1 MTSEGH
7 ARVKELF
14 IAASELP
21 PEERREYLQRECGSD
36 EALAD
41 EVQELLGYHEAE
53 TTHGPAV
60 STTALGDLESISS
73 YKVLQKI
80 GEGGM
85 GEVYEAEQTKP
96 VQRRVA
102 LKVIKWG
109 MNSKEVLARFESE
122 RQALALMNHPNI
134 SKVYD
139 AGMTENGRPYFS
151 MEYVKGIP
159 VTDYCDTHRLSTEER
174 LKIFIQVCKGVQHAH
189 QRGVIHRD
197 MKPSN
202 VLVTIQDD
210 QPIPKI
216 IDFGIAKATSQRLT
230 ERTVFTE
237 LGQWIGTPEYMS
249 PEQAEM
255 TGLDIDTRTDVYSL
269 GVVLYELLVGAQPF
283 DSSTL
288 RGAGFDEMRR
298 RIREED
304 PPRPSTRLTGR
315 EQESEVAA
323 KRRRTSATNLVR
335 ELEGDLDWIVM
346 KALEKDRTRRYS
358 TPMELAAD
366 IRRHLGNEPV
376 DASPPS
382 TVYRLRKFVRRNRVA
397 VATVSLVVAALVLGT
412 IGTGIGL
419 VKAKREARASQQV
432 IKLMTEI
439 LGGLNPAG
447 AYGHTESIDE
457 ILDRGAAQIDETL
470 EGQALV
476 AAHLKDLIGR
486 VFMGLGEFHEART
499 LLEEAYSMRVAEL
512 GDAHPTVGDSLEI
525 LGAAR
530 MLTGDYEDALAAL
543 EEAVVIYEG
552 TVGLD
557 HGAVGNTF
565 SNICYVHW
573 RLGNYRVA
581 MDYCGRAVANLENYH
596 GVDGLPVSN
605 PLFNT
610 AVVLRELGEYRQ
622 ALEIAQRA
630 LSIRESHLGPDHTAV
645 GWALHDLAL
654 SYEFLGDSDTARALQ
669 ERAMAIQEEALGP
682 ESNAVSM
689 PLTRLALA
697 RKADGDLEDARAMF
711 QRALE
716 IRENSMGADHPDL
729 VWILL
734 PYAHLLR
741 EVGEEPAARRMF
753 ERNLSIAR
761 ESYGSQHM
769 EAAAALA
776 GLAYH
781 EYAVGNLAAAREL
794 SERSL
799 EIQIGAL
806 GAGARR
812 LGMAYYNLACI
823 NAIEGNRRGALDN
836 LQLAVDTGWWWRGV
850 ESDTDLDS
858 LRGDPEFEA
867 MAGEIKRRVE
877 AQNS

>member
-1 MTSEGH
+1 MTSDRH

-14 IAASELP
+14 IAAFQRAP
-21 PEERREYLQRECGSD
+21 KERREYLQRECGTD

-41 EVQELLGYHEAE
+41 EVEELLSFHDAE
-53 TTHGPAV
+53 TTRGPSGA
-60 STTALGDLESISS
+60 TTALGDLESIPN

-109 MNSKEVLARFESE
+109 MDTKEVLARFESE

-134 SKVYD
+134 AKVYD

-159 VTDYCDTHRLSTEER
+159 ITDYCDTHRQNTEER
-174 LKIFIQVCKGVQHAH
+174 LKVFVQVCKGVQHAH

-202 VLVTIQDD
+202 ILVTIQDD

-283 DSSTL
+283 DSTTL

-304 PPRPSTRLTGR
+304 PPRPSTRLTDRDGD
-315 EQESEVAA
+315 SEVAA
-323 KRRRTSATNLVR
+323 RRRRTSPTNLAR

-366 IRRHLGNEPV
+366 IGRHLENEPV

-382 TVYRLRKFVRRNRVA
+382 TVYRLGKFVRRNRMA

-412 IGTGIGL
+412 IGTGVGL
-419 VKAKREARASQQV
+419 VEARREARASRQV
-432 IKLMTEI
+432 IQLMTGI
-439 LGGLNPAG
+439 LGGLNPTG

-457 ILDRGAAQIDETL
+457 ILDRGAAQIDQTL
-470 EGQALV
+470 EGQVLV

-486 VFMGLGEFHEART
+486 VYMGLGEFHEGRS

-512 GDAHPTVGDSLEI
+512 GNAHPTVGDSLEI

-573 RLGNYRVA
+573 RLGSYRVA
-581 MDYCGRAVANLENYH
+581 KDYCDRAVANLENYH

-610 AVVLRELGEYRQ
+610 AIILRELGENRQ
-622 ALEIAQRA
+622 ALEVAQRA

-654 SYEFLGDSDTARALQ
+654 CHEFLGEYDTARALQ
-669 ERAMAIQEEALGP
+669 ERAMAIQEKALGP

-689 PLTRLALA
+689 PLTRLAVA
-697 RKADGDLEDARAMF
+697 RKADGELEDARAMF

-729 VWILL
+729 VWVLL

-741 EVGEEPAARRMF
+741 DLGDEPAARRMF
-753 ERNLSIAR
+753 ERNLSIAQ
-761 ESYGSQHM
+761 ESYGPQHM
-769 EAAAALA
+769 ETAGALA

-781 EYAVGNLAAAREL
+781 EYAVGDLAAAREL

-799 EIQIGAL
+799 EIQIVAL

-812 LGMAYYNLACI
+812 LGMAYYNLACL
-823 NAIEGNRRGALDN
+823 NAMGGHRRAALDN
-836 LQLAVDTGWWWRGV
+836 LQLALDTGWWWRGV
-850 ESDTDLDS
+850 ATDSDLDS
-858 LRGDPEFEA
+858 LRGDPEFEVI
-867 MAGEIKRRVE
+867 AGEINRRVE
-877 AQNS
+877 VQNS